1 MKLSGFLR
9 PTLLFCAVF
18 ALVQS
23 LAAADFEQ
31 DGISYDFLSKENLT
45 VKVVYNDATPYA
57 GDVTIPPYVEYE
69 GETYTVAAISDQA
82 FFKCADLSYVSI
94 PATVEALGRYTF
106 SNCTSL
112 EGVDLP
118 QSITTIPEGCFV
130 YCTSLTSVKLP
141 ESVTAVNKFGFGYC
155 SKLSDIILP
164 SNLSFLGDQAF
175 IGCAMASVALPSKI
189 TSLPQF
195 CFALNTSLTTV
206 TLHEGITSI
215 GNSVF
220 EGDTQLTDVRMSDAL
235 ETIGSRAFAQC
246 LSLKSITIPNG
257 VSTIPDQCF
266 YNDMALQRIVAGS
279 SVTSFGLD
287 VLVRYKNTTAAPAL
301 KDLYITGDVMATGA
315 VGFMAEARQN
325 TTVHVKPELVDTYKK
340 NFEWRLFK
348 DIVPISEGE
357 LTAIGSV
364 VNSEATSSAHAC
376 YTVDGIRI
384 DAPRKGLTI
393 RDGKKFVTK

>member
-1 MKLSGFLR
+1 MRLSGFLR
-9 PTLLFCAVF
+9 PLSVFCALFFVGQTLL
-18 ALVQS
+18 
-23 LAAADFEQ
+23 AADFEQ
-31 DGISYDFLSKENLT
+31 DGISYDFLSKDELT
-45 VKVVYNDATPYA
+45 VKVVYNDAAPYA
-57 GDVTIPPYVEYE
+57 GDVTIPPYVDYG
-69 GETYTVAAISDQA
+69 GETYTVAAIGDQA

-94 PATVEALGRYTF
+94 PATVEDLGRYTF

-118 QSITTIPEGCFV
+118 ESITTIPEGCFV
-130 YCTSLTSVKLP
+130 YCNSLTSVKLP

-155 SKLSDIILP
+155 SKLSDITLS

-175 IGCAMASVALPSKI
+175 IGCAMTAVSLPKKI

-235 ETIGSRAFAQC
+235 ETIGARAFAQC

-257 VSTIPDQCF
+257 VSAIPDQCF

-279 SVTSFGLD
+279 SVTTFGLD
-287 VLVRYKNTTAAPAL
+287 VLVRYKNTTASPAL
-301 KDLYITGDVMATGA
+301 KDLYITGDVMATGG
-315 VGFMAEARQN
+315 VGFMDEARQN
-325 TTVHVKPELVDTYKK
+325 TTVHVKADLVAAYKK
-340 NFEWRLFK
+340 SFEWRLFK
-348 DIVPISEGE
+348 DIVPIAEGE
-357 LTAIGSV
+357 LTGIGSV
-364 VNSEATSSAHAC
+364 VDAGTASASHAC

-384 DAPRKGLTI
+384 DAPQKGLTI
-393 RDGKKFVTK
+393 RDGKKFIIK